1 MSKLTIQAA
10 IAARD
15 AAAAA
20 NTRANA
26 ALEAFK
32 TRLANDLDLAERLI
46 SMIYGISDVVNNAE
60 VVRPTVPE
68 RYRNQLEATANS
80 YGFTLADHP
89 TRKDLV
95 VVTPLEN

>member
-1 MSKLTIQAA
+1 MTKLTIQAA
-10 IAARD
+10 NAARD

-20 NTRANA
+20 NTKANE

-32 TRLANDLDLAERLI
+32 TRLANDLDLAERLYSLI
-46 SMIYGISDVVNNAE
+46 EGISDFVNNAE
-60 VVRPTVPE
+60 VVRHTVPE
-68 RYRNQLEATANS
+68 RYRDRLEPTARS

>member
-1 MSKLTIQAA
+1 MTKLTIQAA

-20 NTRANA
+20 NTRANE

-32 TRLANDLDLAERLI
+32 TRLANDLDLADHLYSMISVI
-46 SMIYGISDVVNNAE
+46 SMIVNNVEA
-60 VVRPTVPE
+60 VRPHVSE
-68 RYRNQLEATANS
+68 RYRDRLEPTARS

-95 VVTPLEN
+95 VVQPLES